1 MKKLRWILAPFAVGL
16 LALTVACSGDDDS
29 NNQSNDNGSYSG
41 AGSAVSQEL
50 NLAQAANQLME
61 LRSFRFNVSF
71 NLDVD
76 LDALANANTDSSS
89 EDDEFGQAFA
99 AAFLA
104 MFSNISMEGAY
115 VAPDSFDM
123 QASFAG
129 EDVHYVQI
137 GNEAWVD
144 DGSGWTET
152 AANGGDLSFFGDPT
166 SFATDMLPDAVLQ
179 NAKITDDEVDGMP
192 AKHYHFDKDALEA
205 VASDLG
211 EEAGSM
217 SQVDEMELDVWLI
230 EGNIPV
236 KVEIKA
242 SGTDDS
248 GIDMSL
254 QAKFEITDINDDIS
268 IDRPIP

>member
-1 MKKLRWILAPFAVGL
+1 MKKLRWILAPLAVGL
-16 LALTVACSGDDDS
+16 LALTVACGGDDDS
-29 NNQSNDNGSYSG
+29 NSQSNDNGSYSG
-41 AGSAVSQEL
+41 SGSAVSQEL

-71 NLDVD
+71 NLDID
-76 LDALANANTDSSS
+76 LDALANADTSG

-166 SFATDMLPDAVLQ
+166 TFATDMLPDAVLQ

-192 AKHYHFDKDALEA
+192 AKHYHFDKDALQA
-205 VASDLG
+205 VANDLG
-211 EEAGSM
+211 EETGSLA
-217 SQVDEMELDVWLI
+217 QIDEMELDVWLI

-236 KVEIKA
+236 KVEMNA
-242 SGTDDS
+242 SGTDES
-248 GIDMSL
+248 GIDMGL
-254 QAKFEITDINDDIS
+254 KAKFEITDINSNIS